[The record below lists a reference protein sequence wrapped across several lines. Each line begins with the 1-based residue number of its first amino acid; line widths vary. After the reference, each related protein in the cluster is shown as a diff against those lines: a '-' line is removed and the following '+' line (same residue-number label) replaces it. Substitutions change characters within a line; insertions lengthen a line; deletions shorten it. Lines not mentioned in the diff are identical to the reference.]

1 MEIFGRPVASYP
13 RDALRGRVAVVMQKA
28 QLFGGTIRSNL
39 LWGNKDA
46 TDADL
51 WAALETAQAADFVR
65 AKPLGLDEPVE
76 QGGRNLSGGQKQR
89 LTIARALVGKPDIL
103 ILDDSASALDY
114 ATDAALRKALA
125 ALPGALTVFIVSQ
138 RAASLQH
145 ADQIL
150 VLDDG
155 HLVGI
160 GTHSAL
166 RSSCPVYE
174 EIYESQFKK
183 GRQKHECKS
192 KNKLTPQQRKATL
205 NRVLH
210 KIRPYSAFV
219 VCSLLVAAVS
229 VAAQL
234 YIPILCGD
242 AIDKMLGKGNVDLAG
257 VLRIAVS
264 ILVVAA
270 VAALAQWLLSVCNN
284 RITFSVSRDLRN
296 EALRKIQTL
305 PLSYL
310 DSHPSGDIVSRM
322 VADVDTFADGLLM
335 GFTQLFS
342 GILTILGTLLF
353 MLRENVPITL
363 VVVCITP
370 LSLVVA
376 GFLAKRSY
384 GYFQSQSTVRGKQ
397 TALVNEMIEGQK
409 VVQAFGHEAESLA
422 AFDEVNGQLQDV
434 SLKAIFFSSLTNP
447 ATRFVNN
454 IVYAG
459 VGLVGALY
467 AVRGGI
473 TIGQLSVFL
482 SYANQYT
489 KPFNEIS
496 GVVTELQNALACA
509 ARVFE
514 LLDAEDQVPEAE
526 NAAAL
531 QPDGHVQ
538 LQDVS
543 FRYLPDRPLI
553 EGLSLDV
560 QPGQRIAI
568 VGPTGCGKTTLINLL
583 MRFYDV
589 NSGSIKVSGTDIR
602 DVTRASLRGSYGMVL
617 QDTWLRAGTVREN
630 IAYGKPDATMDEV
643 IAAAKA
649 AHAHSFIRRLPD
661 GYDTVIA
668 EDGGNISQGQKQLL
682 CIARVMLCLPPM
694 LILDEAT
701 SSIDTRT
708 EVRIQKAFARMMQ
721 GRTSFIV
728 AHRLSTIREADVILV
743 MKDGHIVEQGNHD
756 QLLAQG
762 GFYAK
767 LYNSQFEGVQT

>member
-1 MEIFGRPVASYP
+1 M
-13 RDALRGRVAVVMQKA
+13 
-28 QLFGGTIRSNL
+28 
-39 LWGNKDA
+39 
-46 TDADL
+46 
-51 WAALETAQAADFVR
+51 
-65 AKPLGLDEPVE
+65 
-76 QGGRNLSGGQKQR
+76 
-89 LTIARALVGKPDIL
+89 
-103 ILDDSASALDY
+103 
-114 ATDAALRKALA
+114 
-125 ALPGALTVFIVSQ
+125 
-138 RAASLQH
+138 
-145 ADQIL
+145 
-150 VLDDG
+150 
-155 HLVGI
+155 
-160 GTHSAL
+160 
-166 RSSCPVYE
+166 
-174 EIYESQFKK
+174 
-183 GRQKHECKS
+183 
-192 KNKLTPQQRKATL
+192 
-205 NRVLH
+205 LH

-342 GILTILGTLLF
+342 GILTIFGTLLF

-643 IAAAKA
+643 ITAAKA

>member
-1 MEIFGRPVASYP
+1 MSA
-13 RDALRGRVAVVMQKA
+13 KA
-28 QLFGGTIRSNL
+28 
-39 LWGNKDA
+39 K
-46 TDADL
+46 
-51 WAALETAQAADFVR
+51 
-65 AKPLGLDEPVE
+65 
-76 QGGRNLSGGQKQR
+76 
-89 LTIARALVGKPDIL
+89 
-103 ILDDSASALDY
+103 
-114 ATDAALRKALA
+114 
-125 ALPGALTVFIVSQ
+125 
-138 RAASLQH
+138 
-145 ADQIL
+145 
-150 VLDDG
+150 
-155 HLVGI
+155 
-160 GTHSAL
+160 
-166 RSSCPVYE
+166 SS
-174 EIYESQFKK
+174 
-183 GRQKHECKS
+183 
-192 KNKLTPQQRKATL
+192 LTPEQRKATL
-205 NRVLH
+205 RRVLE
-210 KIRPYSAFV
+210 KIRPYRFFV
-219 VCSLLVAAVS
+219 GCSLIVAAVS

-234 YIPILCGD
+234 YIPILCGS
-242 AIDKMLGKGNVDLAG
+242 AIDLMLGKGRVDFAG
-257 VLRIAVS
+257 VMQIIVQ
-264 ILVVAA
+264 IVA
-270 VAALAQWLLSVCNN
+270 VAILAAFAQWLLSVCNN

-296 EALRKIQTL
+296 AALRKIQIL
-305 PLSYL
+305 PISYL

-322 VADVDTFADGLLM
+322 IADVDTFADGLLM

-342 GILTILGTLLF
+342 GLLTIFGTLLF
-353 MLRENVPITL
+353 MLWENVPITL

-376 GFLAKRSY
+376 SFLAKRSY
-384 GYFQSQSTVRGKQ
+384 KYFQGQSTVRGEQ

-422 AFDEVNGQLQDV
+422 AFDEVNTRLQDV
-434 SLKAIFFSSLTNP
+434 SLKAIFFSSMTNP

-459 VGLVGALY
+459 VGLVGAVY
-467 AVRGGI
+467 AVVGGI
-473 TIGQLSVFL
+473 TIGQLSIFL
-482 SYANQYT
+482 NYANQYT

-514 LLDAEDQVPEAE
+514 LLDADDQVPEAE
-526 NAAAL
+526 HAKVL
-531 QPDGHVQ
+531 QPDGHVE
-538 LQDVS
+538 LKDVS

-553 EGLSLDV
+553 EGLNLDV
-560 QPGQRIAI
+560 KPGQRIAI

-589 NSGSIKVSGTDIR
+589 NGGSITVSGDDIR
-602 DVTRASLRGSYGMVL
+602 NVTRASLRGSYGMVL

-630 IAYGKPDATMDEV
+630 IAYGKPDATDEEIV
-643 IAAAKA
+643 AAAKA
-649 AHAHSFIRRLPD
+649 AHADSFIRRLPN

-708 EVRIQKAFARMMQ
+708 EVRIQAAFARMMQ

-756 QLLAQG
+756 ELLAQG

-767 LYNSQFEGVQT
+767 LYNSQFEGVET

>member
-1 MEIFGRPVASYP
+1 MSA
-13 RDALRGRVAVVMQKA
+13 KA
-28 QLFGGTIRSNL
+28 
-39 LWGNKDA
+39 
-46 TDADL
+46 
-51 WAALETAQAADFVR
+51 
-65 AKPLGLDEPVE
+65 
-76 QGGRNLSGGQKQR
+76 
-89 LTIARALVGKPDIL
+89 
-103 ILDDSASALDY
+103 
-114 ATDAALRKALA
+114 
-125 ALPGALTVFIVSQ
+125 
-138 RAASLQH
+138 
-145 ADQIL
+145 
-150 VLDDG
+150 
-155 HLVGI
+155 
-160 GTHSAL
+160 
-166 RSSCPVYE
+166 
-174 EIYESQFKK
+174 
-183 GRQKHECKS
+183 

-342 GILTILGTLLF
+342 GILTIFGTLLF

-409 VVQAFGHEAESLA
+409 VVQAFGHETESLA
-422 AFDEVNGQLQDV
+422 AFDEVNGQLQEV

-589 NSGSIKVSGTDIR
+589 NGGSIKVSGTDIR

-649 AHAHSFIRRLPD
+649 AHAHSFIRRLPE

-728 AHRLSTIREADVILV
+728 AHRLSTIQEADVILV

>member
-1 MEIFGRPVASYP
+1 MSA
-13 RDALRGRVAVVMQKA
+13 KA
-28 QLFGGTIRSNL
+28 
-39 LWGNKDA
+39 
-46 TDADL
+46 
-51 WAALETAQAADFVR
+51 
-65 AKPLGLDEPVE
+65 
-76 QGGRNLSGGQKQR
+76 
-89 LTIARALVGKPDIL
+89 
-103 ILDDSASALDY
+103 
-114 ATDAALRKALA
+114 KA
-125 ALPGALTVFIVSQ
+125 
-138 RAASLQH
+138 
-145 ADQIL
+145 
-150 VLDDG
+150 
-155 HLVGI
+155 
-160 GTHSAL
+160 
-166 RSSCPVYE
+166 
-174 EIYESQFKK
+174 
-183 GRQKHECKS
+183 
-192 KNKLTPQQRKATL
+192 KLTPEQRKATL
-205 NRVLH
+205 TRVLH
-210 KIRPYSAFV
+210 KIRPYSLFV
-219 VCSLLVAAVS
+219 VCSLIVAAVS

-242 AIDKMLGKGNVDLAG
+242 AIDLMLGKGNVDFAG
-257 VLRIAVS
+257 VGRIIVEV
-264 ILVVAA
+264 LVVAV
-270 VAALAQWLLSVCNN
+270 VAAFAQWLLSVCNN
-284 RITFSVSRDLRN
+284 HITFSVSRDLRN

-342 GILTILGTLLF
+342 GVLTILGTLLF
-353 MLRENVPITL
+353 MLSENVVITL

-370 LSLVVA
+370 LSLLVA
-376 GFLAKRSY
+376 SFLAKRSY
-384 GYFQSQSTVRGKQ
+384 KYFQGQSSVRGEQ

-409 VVQAFGHEAESLA
+409 VVQAFGHEAESLD
-422 AFDEVNGQLQDV
+422 AFDEVNGRLQDV
-434 SLKAIFFSSLTNP
+434 SLKAIFFSSMTNP

-467 AVRGGI
+467 AVSGGI

-482 SYANQYT
+482 NYANQYT

-514 LLDAEDQVPEAE
+514 LLDADDQIPEAE
-526 NAAAL
+526 NASVL

-538 LQDVS
+538 LEDVS

-560 QPGQRIAI
+560 KPGQRIAI

-589 NSGSIKVSGTDIR
+589 NGGAIKVSGTDIR
-602 DVTRASLRGSYGMVL
+602 SVTRASLRGSYGMVL

-630 IAYGKPDATMDEV
+630 IAYGKPDATLDEV
-643 IAAAKA
+643 VAAAKA
-649 AHAHSFIRRLPD
+649 AHADSFIRRLPE

-756 QLLAQG
+756 ELLAAG

-767 LYNSQFEGVQT
+767 LYNSQFEGVET

>member
-1 MEIFGRPVASYP
+1 MSA
-13 RDALRGRVAVVMQKA
+13 KA
-28 QLFGGTIRSNL
+28 
-39 LWGNKDA
+39 
-46 TDADL
+46 
-51 WAALETAQAADFVR
+51 
-65 AKPLGLDEPVE
+65 
-76 QGGRNLSGGQKQR
+76 
-89 LTIARALVGKPDIL
+89 
-103 ILDDSASALDY
+103 
-114 ATDAALRKALA
+114 
-125 ALPGALTVFIVSQ
+125 
-138 RAASLQH
+138 
-145 ADQIL
+145 
-150 VLDDG
+150 
-155 HLVGI
+155 
-160 GTHSAL
+160 
-166 RSSCPVYE
+166 
-174 EIYESQFKK
+174 
-183 GRQKHECKS
+183 

-257 VLRIAVS
+257 VLRIATS

-342 GILTILGTLLF
+342 GILTIFGTLLF

-649 AHAHSFIRRLPD
+649 AHAHSFIRRLPE

>member
-1 MEIFGRPVASYP
+1 MSA
-13 RDALRGRVAVVMQKA
+13 KA
-28 QLFGGTIRSNL
+28 
-39 LWGNKDA
+39 
-46 TDADL
+46 
-51 WAALETAQAADFVR
+51 
-65 AKPLGLDEPVE
+65 
-76 QGGRNLSGGQKQR
+76 
-89 LTIARALVGKPDIL
+89 
-103 ILDDSASALDY
+103 
-114 ATDAALRKALA
+114 
-125 ALPGALTVFIVSQ
+125 
-138 RAASLQH
+138 
-145 ADQIL
+145 
-150 VLDDG
+150 
-155 HLVGI
+155 
-160 GTHSAL
+160 
-166 RSSCPVYE
+166 
-174 EIYESQFKK
+174 
-183 GRQKHECKS
+183 

-342 GILTILGTLLF
+342 GILTIFGTLLF

-589 NSGSIKVSGTDIR
+589 NSGSIKVSSTDIR

-743 MKDGHIVEQGNHD
+743 MKDGHIVEQGSHD

>member
-1 MEIFGRPVASYP
+1 MSA
-13 RDALRGRVAVVMQKA
+13 KA
-28 QLFGGTIRSNL
+28 
-39 LWGNKDA
+39 
-46 TDADL
+46 
-51 WAALETAQAADFVR
+51 
-65 AKPLGLDEPVE
+65 
-76 QGGRNLSGGQKQR
+76 
-89 LTIARALVGKPDIL
+89 
-103 ILDDSASALDY
+103 
-114 ATDAALRKALA
+114 
-125 ALPGALTVFIVSQ
+125 
-138 RAASLQH
+138 
-145 ADQIL
+145 
-150 VLDDG
+150 
-155 HLVGI
+155 
-160 GTHSAL
+160 
-166 RSSCPVYE
+166 
-174 EIYESQFKK
+174 
-183 GRQKHECKS
+183 

-514 LLDAEDQVPEAE
+514 LLDAEDQVPETE

-649 AHAHSFIRRLPD
+649 AHAHSFIRRLPE

>member
-1 MEIFGRPVASYP
+1 MSA
-13 RDALRGRVAVVMQKA
+13 KA
-28 QLFGGTIRSNL
+28 
-39 LWGNKDA
+39 
-46 TDADL
+46 
-51 WAALETAQAADFVR
+51 
-65 AKPLGLDEPVE
+65 
-76 QGGRNLSGGQKQR
+76 
-89 LTIARALVGKPDIL
+89 
-103 ILDDSASALDY
+103 
-114 ATDAALRKALA
+114 
-125 ALPGALTVFIVSQ
+125 
-138 RAASLQH
+138 
-145 ADQIL
+145 
-150 VLDDG
+150 
-155 HLVGI
+155 
-160 GTHSAL
+160 
-166 RSSCPVYE
+166 
-174 EIYESQFKK
+174 
-183 GRQKHECKS
+183 

-264 ILVVAA
+264 VLVVAA

-342 GILTILGTLLF
+342 GILTIFGTLLF

-589 NSGSIKVSGTDIR
+589 NGGSIKVSGTDIR

-649 AHAHSFIRRLPD
+649 AHAHSFIRRLPE

>member
-1 MEIFGRPVASYP
+1 MSA
-13 RDALRGRVAVVMQKA
+13 KA
-28 QLFGGTIRSNL
+28 
-39 LWGNKDA
+39 
-46 TDADL
+46 
-51 WAALETAQAADFVR
+51 
-65 AKPLGLDEPVE
+65 
-76 QGGRNLSGGQKQR
+76 
-89 LTIARALVGKPDIL
+89 
-103 ILDDSASALDY
+103 
-114 ATDAALRKALA
+114 
-125 ALPGALTVFIVSQ
+125 
-138 RAASLQH
+138 
-145 ADQIL
+145 
-150 VLDDG
+150 
-155 HLVGI
+155 
-160 GTHSAL
+160 
-166 RSSCPVYE
+166 
-174 EIYESQFKK
+174 
-183 GRQKHECKS
+183 KS
-192 KNKLTPQQRKATL
+192 KLTPEQRNATL
-205 NRVLH
+205 RRVLGH
-210 KIRPYSAFV
+210 IRPYSFYV
-219 VCSLLVAAVS
+219 ICSLVVAAVS

-234 YIPILCGD
+234 YIPILCGN
-242 AIDKMLGKGNVDLAG
+242 AIDYMLGKGNVQMDAIMKIILQI
-257 VLRIAVS
+257 LIIAV
-264 ILVVAA
+264 IAA
-270 VAALAQWLLSVCNN
+270 FAQWLLSVCNN

-296 EALRKIQTL
+296 SALRKIQSL

-322 VADVDTFADGLLM
+322 IADVDTFADGLLV

-342 GILTILGTLLF
+342 GLLTIFGTLLF
-353 MLRENVPITL
+353 MLSENVPITL

-376 GFLAKRSY
+376 SFLAKRSY
-384 GYFQSQSTVRGKQ
+384 GYFQNQSKVRGEQ
-397 TALVNEMIEGQK
+397 TAFVNEMIEGQK
-409 VVQAFGHEAESLA
+409 VVQAFGHETENLRD
-422 AFDEVNGQLQDV
+422 FDVVNNELQDV

-473 TIGQLSVFL
+473 TIGQLSIFL

-514 LLDAEDQVPEAE
+514 LLDADDQIPEAG
-526 NAAAL
+526 NAVKL
-531 QPDGHVQ
+531 IPDGHVQ
-538 LQDVS
+538 IENVS

-560 QPGQRIAI
+560 KPGQRIAI

-589 NSGSIKVSGTDIR
+589 NGGSIRVSGTDIR

-617 QDTWLRAGTVREN
+617 QDTWLRAGTIREN
-630 IAYGKPDATMDEV
+630 IAYGKPDATDEEI

-649 AHAHSFIRRLPD
+649 AHAHSFIRRLPN

-708 EVRIQKAFARMMQ
+708 EVRIQAAFAQMMK

-756 QLLAQG
+756 ELLAKG